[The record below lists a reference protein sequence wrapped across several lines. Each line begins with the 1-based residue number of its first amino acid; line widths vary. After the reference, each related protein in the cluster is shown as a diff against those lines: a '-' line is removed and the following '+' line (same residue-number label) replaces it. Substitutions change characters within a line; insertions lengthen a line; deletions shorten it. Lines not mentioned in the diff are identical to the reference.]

1 MVWDFSTDPEFQEQL
16 DWMRHFVD
24 EEIVPLDLFFD
35 DMSVGNWKKATQP
48 LKDEVRRRGLW
59 ACHLDPELGGQ
70 GFGQVKLAL
79 MHEILGRTRSAP
91 NVFGNQAPDSG
102 NSELIAI
109 GATPEQREKWLEPL
123 LRGELTSSFSLTEPH
138 YSGSDPTMIRTYAVR
153 DGDEYVINGHK
164 WFASNAA
171 VADFVLMMVVTNPD
185 NPPHKAASMVIIP
198 RGTPGLNI
206 VRNVYNMHH
215 PYPGHFRAGGH
226 AEIKLENCRIPV
238 ANRIGDEGD
247 GFLLAQKRLNGGRI
261 HHAMRWVGQCNR
273 AFEMMCERA
282 VSRPTKGELLGQK
295 QMIQDM
301 IATSSVEIRALKLL
315 ALHSAWVW
323 DTQGASKA
331 RREIAELKF
340 WGANVLQQVI
350 DRAIQVHG
358 ALGWTTDLPLG
369 EMFVLAR
376 QMRIADG
383 ADEVH
388 KSFVANRAMKGATP
402 VEGWPSEHVPTRRE
416 RYRGRFADLLDNEV
430 LNDVH

>member
-1 MVWDFSTDPEFQEQL
+1 MAWDFSTEPEFQEQL
-16 DWMRHFVD
+16 DWMREFVKN
-24 EEIVPLDLFFD
+24 EIEPIELFFD
-35 DMSVGNWKKATQP
+35 DMTSGNWRKLTDP
-48 LKDEVRRRGLW
+48 LKEQVKQRGLW

-70 GFGQVKLAL
+70 GYGQVKLAL
-79 MHEILGRTRSAP
+79 MHEILGRSGPAP
-91 NVFGNQAPDSG
+91 NIFGNQAPDSG

-123 LRGELTSSFSLTEPH
+123 LRGELTSSFSMTEPH
-138 YSGSDPTMIRTYAVR
+138 YSGSDPTMIKTYAVR

-171 VADFVLMMVVTNPD
+171 VADFILMMVVTNPD
-185 NPPHKAASMVIIP
+185 NPPHKAASMIIIP

-206 VRNVYNMHH
+206 ARNVYNMHH

-226 AEIKLENCRIPV
+226 AEIFLENCRVPV
-238 ANRIGDEGD
+238 ANRIGGEGD
-247 GFLLAQKRLNGGRI
+247 GFVLAQKRLNGGRI

-282 VSRPTKGELLGQK
+282 VSRSTKGQLLGQK
-295 QMIQDM
+295 QMIQEM
-301 IATSSVEIRALKLL
+301 IADSAVEIRALRLL

-323 DTQGASKA
+323 DTEGASKA
-331 RREIAELKF
+331 RMEIAQLKF
-340 WGANVLQQVI
+340 WGAKVLQEVV

-358 ALGWTTDLPLG
+358 ALGWTTDLPLAK
-369 EMFVLAR
+369 MFVLAR

-388 KSFVANRAMKGATP
+388 KAFVAERSMKAFAP
-402 VEGWPSEHVPTRRE
+402 VEGWPSEHIPTRRAA
-416 RYRGRFADLLDNEV
+416 YRDQFLEYLDNEV

>member
-1 MVWDFSTDPEFQEQL
+1 MAWDFSTEPEFQAQL
-16 DWMRHFVD
+16 DWMREFVTK
-24 EEIVPLDLFFD
+24 EIEPIELFFD
-35 DMSVGNWKKATQP
+35 DMTSGNWRKLTDP
-48 LKDEVRRRGLW
+48 LKEEVKKRGLW
-59 ACHLDPELGGQ
+59 ACHLDHELGGQ
-70 GFGQVKLAL
+70 GYGQVKLAL
-79 MHEILGRTRSAP
+79 MHEILGRSGPAP
-91 NVFGNQAPDSG
+91 NIFGNQAPDSG

-109 GATPEQREKWLEPL
+109 GATPEQRTKWLEPL
-123 LRGELTSSFSLTEPH
+123 LRGELTSSFSMTEPH
-138 YSGSDPTMIRTYAVR
+138 YSGSDPTMIKTFAVR

-171 VADFVLMMVVTNPD
+171 VADFILMMVVTNPD
-185 NPPHKAASMVIIP
+185 NPPHKAASMIIIP

-206 VRNVYNMHH
+206 ARNVYNMHH

-226 AEIKLENCRIPV
+226 AEIFLENCRVPV

-247 GFLLAQKRLNGGRI
+247 GFVLAQKRLNGGRI

-282 VSRPTKGELLGQK
+282 VSRTTKGQLLGQK
-295 QMIQDM
+295 QMIQEM
-301 IATSSVEIRALKLL
+301 IADSAVEIRALRLL

-323 DTQGASKA
+323 DTQGASRA
-331 RREIAELKF
+331 RMEIAQLKF
-340 WGANVLQQVI
+340 WGAKVLQEVI

-358 ALGWTTDLPLG
+358 ALGWTTDLPLAR
-369 EMFVLAR
+369 MFVLAR

-388 KSFVANRAMKGATP
+388 KAFVAERSMKAFAP
-402 VEGWPSEHVPTRRE
+402 VEGWPSEHIPTRRAE
-416 RYRGRFADLLDNEV
+416 YRDRFVEYLDNEV

>member
-1 MVWDFSTDPEFQEQL
+1 MAWDFSTEPEFQAQL
-16 DWMRHFVD
+16 DWMREFVSK
-24 EEIVPLDLFFD
+24 EIEPIELFFD
-35 DMSVGNWKKATQP
+35 DMTSDSWRKLTAP
-48 LKDEVRRRGLW
+48 LKEEVKKRGLW
-59 ACHLDPELGGQ
+59 ACHLDHELGGQ
-70 GFGQVKLAL
+70 GYGQVKLAL
-79 MHEILGRTRSAP
+79 MHEILGRSGPAP
-91 NVFGNQAPDSG
+91 NIFGNQAPDSG

-123 LRGELTSSFSLTEPH
+123 LRGELTSSFSMTEPH
-138 YSGSDPTMIRTYAVR
+138 YSGSDPTMIKTFAVR

-171 VADFVLMMVVTNPD
+171 VADFILMMVVTNPD
-185 NPPHKAASMVIIP
+185 NPPHKAASMIIIP

-206 VRNVYNMHH
+206 ARNVYNMHH

-226 AEIKLENCRIPV
+226 AEIFLENCRVPV
-238 ANRIGDEGD
+238 ANRIGAEGD
-247 GFLLAQKRLNGGRI
+247 GFVLAQKRLNGGRI

-282 VSRPTKGELLGQK
+282 VSRSTKGQLLGQK
-295 QMIQDM
+295 QMLQEM
-301 IATSSVEIRALKLL
+301 IADSAVEIRALRLL

-323 DTQGASKA
+323 DTQGASRA
-331 RREIAELKF
+331 RMEIAQLKF
-340 WGANVLQQVI
+340 WGAKVLQEVI

-358 ALGWTTDLPLG
+358 ALGWTTDLPLAR
-369 EMFVLAR
+369 MFVLAR

-388 KSFVANRAMKGATP
+388 KAFVAERSMKAFAP
-402 VEGWPSEHVPTRRE
+402 VEGWPSEHIPTRRAQ
-416 RYRGRFADLLDNEV
+416 YRDRFVEYLDNEV

>member
-1 MVWDFSTDPEFQEQL
+1 MAWDFSTEPEFQAQL
-16 DWMRHFVD
+16 DWMREFVIN
-24 EEIVPLDLFFD
+24 EIEPIELFFD
-35 DMSVGNWKKATQP
+35 DMTAGNWRKLTAP
-48 LKDEVRRRGLW
+48 LKDEVKKRGLW

-70 GFGQVKLAL
+70 GYGQVKLAL
-79 MHEILGRTRSAP
+79 MHEILGRSSPAP
-91 NVFGNQAPDSG
+91 NIFGNQAPDSG

-123 LRGELTSSFSLTEPH
+123 LRGEMTSSFSMTEPH
-138 YSGSDPTMIRTYAVR
+138 YSGSDPTMIKTFAVR

-171 VADFVLMMVVTNPD
+171 VADFILMMVVTNPD
-185 NPPHKAASMVIIP
+185 NPPHKAASMIIIP
-198 RGTPGLNI
+198 KGTPGLNI

-226 AEIKLENCRIPV
+226 AEIFLENCRVPV
-238 ANRIGDEGD
+238 ANRIGGEGD
-247 GFLLAQKRLNGGRI
+247 GFVLAQKRLNGGRI

-282 VSRPTKGELLGQK
+282 VSRTTKGQLLGQK
-295 QMIQDM
+295 QMIQEM
-301 IATSSVEIRALKLL
+301 IADSAVEIRALRLL

-323 DTQGASKA
+323 DTQGASRA
-331 RREIAELKF
+331 RMEIAQLKF
-340 WGANVLQQVI
+340 WGAKVLQEVI

-358 ALGWTTDLPLG
+358 ALGWTTDLPLAR
-369 EMFVLAR
+369 MFVLAR

-388 KSFVANRAMKGATP
+388 KAFVAERSMKAFSP
-402 VEGWPSEHVPTRRE
+402 VEGWPSEHIPTRRAE
-416 RYRGRFADLLDNEV
+416 YRDRFVEYLDNEI